1 MNRQDDMEKK
11 SAEMKAHYDFD
22 YGKAKPNRFSERLAQ
37 EGLMV
42 VVDPDIAAI
51 FPTSEAVNEALRV
64 LAAAAKNLPNAKPRR
79 QRKLRTPAVQ
89 AASQAQMIG

>member
-1 MNRQDDMEKK
+1 MEKK

-51 FPTSEAVNEALRV
+51 CPTS
-64 LAAAAKNLPNAKPRR
+64 
-79 QRKLRTPAVQ
+79 
-89 AASQAQMIG
+89 